1 MMWHRSSNASGL
13 TGHVLG
19 SWGFDVG
26 KRRRLLLPDGTVK
39 VMFALS
45 GSIHVVDPTDG
56 GEIASGGS
64 IGAGLSDRALV
75 GQHTSRL
82 RGITVQLTPLAA
94 YRVSRVPMSEWAHRA
109 IPLTDL
115 FGPWADRFLN
125 RLVEAP
131 GWEQRF
137 DVLDQALARRFHNGP
152 EVHQQVVWAHDQ
164 ILARRG
170 RVQVDKLA
178 AEIGYSKR
186 HLERLFRTE
195 VGLPPRTLAQ
205 IVRVQQALSLQ
216 MSSGSFA
223 AASVGAGF
231 HDQAHFTRAF
241 KAMAGYSPGAFEAL
255 RQRATSSDPFQPGLS
270 GTLLVA

>member
-1 MMWHRSSNASGL
+1 
-13 TGHVLG
+13 
-19 SWGFDVG
+19 
-26 KRRRLLLPDGTVK
+26 
-39 VMFALS
+39 
-45 GSIHVVDPTDG
+45 
-56 GEIASGGS
+56 
-64 IGAGLSDRALV
+64 
-75 GQHTSRL
+75 
-82 RGITVQLTPLAA
+82 
-94 YRVSRVPMSEWAHRA
+94 
-109 IPLTDL
+109 
-115 FGPWADRFLN
+115 
-125 RLVEAP
+125 VEAP

-205 IVRVQQALSLQ
+205 IVRVQHALSLQ

-231 HDQAHFTRAF
+231 HDQVHFTRAF